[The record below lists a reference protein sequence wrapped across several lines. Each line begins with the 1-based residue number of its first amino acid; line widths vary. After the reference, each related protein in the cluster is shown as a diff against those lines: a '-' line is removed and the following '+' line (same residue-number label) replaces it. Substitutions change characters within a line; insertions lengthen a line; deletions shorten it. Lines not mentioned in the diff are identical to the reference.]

1 MTTLTQTQ
9 VKTMTAD
16 CSMKQIADLEG
27 EYGQRDEAWIASH
40 CRIVDKQ
47 VNECQLKA
55 NTAQVKLQRALRSQQ
70 QAGKPIRIIILK
82 ARQQGMTTWGLG
94 LQFKW
99 CNTKSNRNA
108 LMSAHDDDQS
118 IEIFRKV
125 RMFQD
130 CNPRPLK
137 ELYSN
142 RKEITYAGGHRS
154 TLLVK
159 TAGKEDLG
167 RGSTIHYFHGSEV
180 AFWANAKQTLLAV
193 LQCIPK
199 ANPETAV
206 LLESTANGIGGEF
219 YDRWQAAK
227 AGKSSYI
234 PVFLPWW
241 DFAEYRAEAPA
252 DGIIPDADE
261 MRLIEEYGLDDAQ
274 IQWRRETIQD
284 ECGGDDDMFKQ
295 EYPSDDEEAFLVSGR
310 PVFPQTQLK
319 EMFDNRQPPKWVGK
333 LQRKA
338 GSYDEV
344 EFIEDPTGWL
354 EVWQKPQPD
363 RLYAIGSDSCE
374 GKDPDESNDPDAHSA
389 HVLDV
394 SFKKLVAKITG
405 RMDTDVYGDQLGL
418 LGWWYGA
425 ALIGPET
432 NNTSG
437 GAVLKS
443 LRDMDYPHIYT
454 KKTYKKHAEKWTE
467 EIGWRTD
474 QITREIMISDLVKA
488 IRQGWLYVYSE
499 QTIHQMRMFMRDK
512 TGKPTHPPG
521 EHDDDVIS
529 LAITLQMAIAAAS
542 CMTLEGYA
550 TNKWEDKGIRRY
562 NQDGSFSVD
571 DLAVVGAVDTFE
583 DLDWEDED
591 EADK

>member
-1 MTTLTQTQ
+1 
-9 VKTMTAD
+9 
-16 CSMKQIADLEG
+16 
-27 EYGQRDEAWIASH
+27 
-40 CRIVDKQ
+40 
-47 VNECQLKA
+47 
-55 NTAQVKLQRALRSQQ
+55 
-70 QAGKPIRIIILK
+70 
-82 ARQQGMTTWGLG
+82 
-94 LQFKW
+94 
-99 CNTKSNRNA
+99 
-108 LMSAHDDDQS
+108 
-118 IEIFRKV
+118 
-125 RMFQD
+125 
-130 CNPRPLK
+130 
-137 ELYSN
+137 
-142 RKEITYAGGHRS
+142 
-154 TLLVK
+154 
-159 TAGKEDLG
+159 
-167 RGSTIHYFHGSEV
+167 
-180 AFWANAKQTLLAV
+180 
-193 LQCIPK
+193 
-199 ANPETAV
+199 
-206 LLESTANGIGGEF
+206 
-219 YDRWQAAK
+219 
-227 AGKSSYI
+227 
-234 PVFLPWW
+234 
-241 DFAEYRAEAPA
+241 
-252 DGIIPDADE
+252 
-261 MRLIEEYGLDDAQ
+261 
-274 IQWRRETIQD
+274 
-284 ECGGDDDMFKQ
+284 
-295 EYPSDDEEAFLVSGR
+295 
-310 PVFPQTQLK
+310 
-319 EMFDNRQPPKWVGK
+319 MFDNRQPPKWVGK

-338 GSYDEV
+338 GSHDEV

-354 EVWQKPQPD
+354 EVWEKPQLD

-394 SFKKLVAKITG
+394 SFKKVVAKITG

-443 LRDMDYPHIYT
+443 LRDMIYPHIYT